1 MAATT
6 PEYMAY
12 FPPGDQVTVGLQLS
26 DKTFAEDS
34 AMVIDLD
41 GGRMKLELCGKG
53 FPPHLAIP
61 PGTRGVITRREG
73 RTVFTSTGTLT
84 ASAAGK
90 TMELTLEKDPLVSER
105 REYARSDVDISI
117 HYSLPAK
124 QEMGRIIREW
134 EELKKCPGNC
144 LKVDLPP
151 CRDNCDGRKME
162 SGRTRINLSG
172 SGLHFKISDCLSYGT
187 LLHLK
192 VAIPDEEQDHIHAIG
207 AIVRTRELLPILEQ
221 NAYYSTKMAFKVIDI
236 HDRKKLL
243 EYVLGEQRRAIL

>member
-34 AMVIDLD
+34 AMVTDLD
-41 GGRMKLELCGKG
+41 GGRLRLELCGRG

-61 PGTRGVITRREG
+61 AETRGVITRREG
-73 RTVFTSTGTLT
+73 RTVFTCTGTL
-84 ASAAGK
+84 AVPAAGK
-90 TMELTLEKDPLVSER
+90 TMELALEKDPLVSER
-105 REYARSDVDISI
+105 REYARNDVDISI

-151 CRDNCDGRKME
+151 CRDNCDGREME
-162 SGRTRINLSG
+162 SRITRINLSG
-172 SGLHFKISDCLSYGT
+172 SGIRFKIGDCLPYGT
-187 LLHLK
+187 LLHLR
-192 VAIPDEEQDHIHAIG
+192 VAIPDGNQAHIHAIG
-207 AIVRTRELLPILEQ
+207 AIVRTRELLQVMEQ
-221 NAYYSTKMAFKVIDI
+221 NAYYSTKMAFKFIDS